1 MEGKPFESMSVEE
14 LWRLHTVV
22 NDILAVRLAAKK
34 EDLERRLRLL
44 NPRDKKQNN

>member
-1 MEGKPFESMSVEE
+1 MERKPFETMSVEE
-14 LWRLHTVV
+14 LWRLHTIV

-44 NPRDKKQNN
+44 NPKDRNQNN

>member
-1 MEGKPFESMSVEE
+1 MKGKPFETMSVEE

-22 NDILAVRLAAKK
+22 NDILAVKLAAKK

-44 NPRDKKQNN
+44 NPKEKNQTN